1 MAEAI
6 TILGA
11 QAAAAAARPVM
22 SLSRSPTVVN
32 HPDHVSIELDAG
44 LQDEVAEFLIRQLDS
59 EPGSIR
65 VVGLGGV
72 FIKVL
77 IRKYGIWAAGALG
90 VSFGAG
96 WLTKGG
102 KRK

>member
-6 TILGA
+6 TILSA

-22 SLSRSPTVVN
+22 SLSRSPTVIN
-32 HPDHVSIELDAG
+32 YGDHVAIELDAG
-44 LQDEVAEFLIRQLDS
+44 LQDEVAAFLIRQLDS
-59 EPGSIR
+59 EPGAIR

-77 IRKYGIWAAGALG
+77 ARKYGLWAAAALG
-90 VSFGAG
+90 VSFGSG
-96 WLTKGG
+96 WLTRG

>member
-6 TILGA
+6 TILAA

-22 SLSRSPTVVN
+22 GLTHSPMVVN
-32 HPDHVSIELDAG
+32 HDDHVSIEFDPE
-44 LQDEVAEFLIRQLDS
+44 LQGQVADFLIRQLDS
-59 EPGSIR
+59 EPGKIR
-65 VVGLGGV
+65 VVGLAGV
-72 FIKVL
+72 FLRVVL
-77 IRKYGIWAAGALG
+77 RKYGLWAAGALG

-96 WLTKGG
+96 RLTGG